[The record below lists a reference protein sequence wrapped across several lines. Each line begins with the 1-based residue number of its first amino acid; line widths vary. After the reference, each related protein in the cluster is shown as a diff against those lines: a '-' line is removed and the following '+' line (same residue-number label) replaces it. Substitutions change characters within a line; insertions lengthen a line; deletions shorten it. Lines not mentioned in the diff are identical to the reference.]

1 MRLKEMLRKKNGK
14 LFSDILIAVAFGAM
28 LIIAGETI
36 FSTGDKKKNDA
47 AIVQE
52 DQNEIESD
60 YTSNIESKTESLL
73 AQVDGA
79 GKVRVMITFNSEGEA
94 VYAEEKKTSTSQ
106 TEEEASGGDNREI
119 ASETEENSVVMVSNG
134 DGSTSPVIIKETAA
148 EIAGIVIVAE
158 GGDNVIVKDS
168 LIRAAQALFDV
179 PANKVAVF
187 KMK

>member
-1 MRLKEMLRKKNGK
+1 MGLKEMFKKRNGK

-28 LIIAGETI
+28 LIIGGETI
-36 FSTGDKKKNDA
+36 FSGGDKKADDAVIVQDDQTVSKND
-47 AIVQE
+47 
-52 DQNEIESD
+52 N
-60 YTSNIESKTESLL
+60 TSSLESKTESLL
-73 AQVDGA
+73 SQVEGA
-79 GKVRVMITFNSEGEA
+79 GNVRVMITLNSDGES

-106 TEEEASGGDNREI
+106 TDEKASEGDNREI

-158 GGDNVIVKDS
+158 GGDNIIVKDS